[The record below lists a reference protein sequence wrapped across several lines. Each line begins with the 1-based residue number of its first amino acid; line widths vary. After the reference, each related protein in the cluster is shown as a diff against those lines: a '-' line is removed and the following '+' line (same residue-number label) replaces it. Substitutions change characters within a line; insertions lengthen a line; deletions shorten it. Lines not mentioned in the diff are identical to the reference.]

1 MAKKILVVEDNEDAR
16 FILVMILRRAGYLT
30 IEAAS
35 GDQATEKALDESP
48 DLIIMD
54 LGLPGMSGIAAT
66 KAIKANAKS
75 ARIPVVA
82 YSAWS
87 AAQFKE
93 EALKAGMLDYFEKPM
108 PAELMRAN
116 IARVLTPEDQHFR

>member
-87 AAQFKE
+87 AAST
-93 EALKAGMLDYFEKPM
+93 AASP
-108 PAELMRAN
+108 
-116 IARVLTPEDQHFR
+116 